1 MEARVYDGHLVV
13 DGQETGPLRL
23 KVLLSTDYG
32 MVSGTGGFA
41 MPLALVGA
49 TEGSSVRYRTEEGA
63 TITLLLS
70 EIDPAEG
77 RAYFLTLGAL
87 PPQSAARRR
96 AG

>member
-1 MEARVYDGHLVV
+1 METRVFDGHLVV

-23 KVLLSTDYG
+23 KVLLSIDNGFTA
-32 MVSGTGGFA
+32 GTGSFPV
-41 MPLALVGA
+41 PLALVGVS
-49 TEGSSVRYRTEEGA
+49 EGTSVAFRTDRGE

-77 RAYFLTLGAL
+77 SAYFLTLGAL
-87 PPQSAARRR
+87 PAALRTRR